1 MKDMKA
7 MIIVNPSSGNE
18 QAKKYVKQLQNH
30 LAEHSVESVIKET
43 QKSKDA
49 EKFAS
54 QASLGKFDSVFLM
67 GGDGTVNEGING
79 IAKQDYK
86 PTVGVIPTGT
96 INNFARALGISMNP
110 EEAISQLDFTH
121 KKKIDIGKVNDLY
134 FISTVSVGAI
144 PETVQEVDEE
154 SKSKFGP
161 LAYIFEGVKAL
172 SDDETSTFQVTLDGT
187 DFEDDFSMVLIGL
200 SQSVAGIETVF
211 SSAEIDDGYLNM
223 LCLKES
229 TASEKIKLIPELI
242 RDDENYSDKLVLKRF
257 KVADMK
263 TKQHKGFTTTV
274 DGDQGP
280 DFPIHLEVMHKLVS
294 VYVPSDDFKKK
305 K

>member
-1 MKDMKA
+1 MKA
-7 MIIVNPSSGNE
+7 MIIVNPSSGSE
-18 QAKKYVKQLQNH
+18 KAKEYVKQLQKR
-30 LAEHSVESVIKET
+30 LANYSVESVIKET
-43 QKSKDA
+43 KKSGDA

-54 QASLGKFDSVFLM
+54 QASLEKLDAVFLM
-67 GGDGTVNEGING
+67 GGDGTVNEGVNG
-79 IAKQDYK
+79 IAKHDYQ

-96 INNFARALGISMNP
+96 INNFARSLGISMDP
-110 EEAISQLDFTH
+110 EEAIRQLDLTN
-121 KKKIDIGKVNDLY
+121 KKSVDIGKVNDSY

-161 LAYIFEGVKAL
+161 LAYVFEGVKAL
-172 SDDETSTFQVTLDGT
+172 SDDETSTFQMVLDGT
-187 DFEDDFSMVLIGL
+187 DFEEDFSMVLIGL
-200 SQSVAGIETVF
+200 SQSVTGIETVF
-211 SSAEIDDGYLNM
+211 SSAKIDDGYLNM

-229 TASEKIKLIPELI
+229 TAAEKMKLIPELI

-257 KVADMK
+257 KKADMK

-274 DGDQGP
+274 DGDKGP

-294 VYVPSDDFKKK
+294 VYVPNVDLKKD
-305 K
+305 